1 MKNIER
7 PEVQEK
13 IALNLGNYGTCALC
27 PFTVDEKI
35 CRDHKEWPCSKTIYD
50 WFQQE
55 YDESHHWEPWELEA
69 MRNIKDVYKYIKRDE
84 YYGIA
89 LSKEGNTGILYPQLN
104 FPSIKINET
113 IDIDA
118 ELERNGMHR

>member
-7 PEVQEK
+7 PEVQER
-13 IALNLGNYGTCALC
+13 IASALGDYGTCDLC

-35 CRDHKEWPCSKTIYD
+35 CRDHKEWPCSKTIYE

-55 YDESHHWEPWELEA
+55 YFEPHHWEPWELEV
-69 MRNIKDVYKYIKRDE
+69 MKRFPKYI
-84 YYGIA
+84 
-89 LSKEGNTGILYPQLN
+89 TGLYNSDTETIVLVN
-104 FPSIKINET
+104 GEKTNFITVDFPSLKLHET